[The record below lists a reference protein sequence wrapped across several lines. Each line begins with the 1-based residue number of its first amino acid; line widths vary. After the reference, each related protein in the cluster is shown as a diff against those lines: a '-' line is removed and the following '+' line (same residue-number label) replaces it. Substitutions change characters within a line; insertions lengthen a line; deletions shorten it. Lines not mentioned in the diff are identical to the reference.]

1 MQRKRNGWQQSPR
14 RRRRTS
20 YNRSRLQGAFASV
33 REPPTATFFSSP
45 VEFRNWLRRHHAT
58 EKELW
63 VGFRK
68 KHTGRPSITWP
79 ESVDEALCFGWIDGI
94 RKKVDED
101 SYTNRFTPRRRG
113 SIWSAVNIKRA
124 TALIKE
130 RRMQPAGLAAFEAR
144 IENKSGIYSYEQRS
158 AQFPEPF
165 AGAVR
170 KNVRAWEFF
179 QAQPTFYRKAISWWV
194 VSAKKEETRRKRLEK
209 LIAESAAGRRLR

>member
-1 MQRKRNGWQQSPR
+1 M
-14 RRRRTS
+14 
-20 YNRSRLQGAFASV
+20 

-158 AQFPEPF
+158 AQLPEPF
-165 AGAVR
+165 ESAVR

-179 QAQPTFYRKAISWWV
+179 QAQPPFYRKAISWWV